1 MFQYLPINSRIDRG
15 EAMLL
20 AVHIMKARNNLK
32 NKYHFSKNPLAFL
45 HSTHVVVQ
53 GSPILVGLFPSKS
66 KEKYSINVVNFQDLF
81 HSTAHWLTASGIPTV
96 WVDNH
101 MEADPY
107 IPLPKQNE
115 NKPLV
120 FEQLIMLWLISVLS
134 LTAGFLIFFCELIAG
149 AFAKRTRKHAG
160 TTQVNIL
167 KPFNGRGA
175 WAENQ
180 GVVPQSQS

>member
-1 MFQYLPINSRIDRG
+1 MTFSMIKYLHFNSRIDRG

-53 GSPILVGLFPSKS
+53 GSPILVRLFPYR
-66 KEKYSINVVNFQDLF
+66 EKYFIKSVNFQDLF

-120 FEQLIMLWLISVLS
+120 FEQLIMLWLISGLS
-134 LTAGFLIFFCELIAG
+134 LTAGLLIFLCELIAG
-149 AFAKRTRKHAG
+149 GFAKRTKKHARA
-160 TTQVNIL
+160 TQQVNL
-167 KPFNGRGA
+167 FQPSNGRG
-175 WAENQ
+175 
-180 GVVPQSQS
+180 

>member
-1 MFQYLPINSRIDRG
+1 
-15 EAMLL
+15 
-20 AVHIMKARNNLK
+20 
-32 NKYHFSKNPLAFL
+32 
-45 HSTHVVVQ
+45 
-53 GSPILVGLFPSKS
+53 
-66 KEKYSINVVNFQDLF
+66 
-81 HSTAHWLTASGIPTV
+81 
-96 WVDNH
+96 

-107 IPLPKQNE
+107 IPLPEQNE

-134 LTAGFLIFFCELIAG
+134 LTAGLFIFFCELIAG
-149 AFAKRTRKHAG
+149 GFAKRKRKHAV
-160 TTQVNIL
+160 TTQGNII